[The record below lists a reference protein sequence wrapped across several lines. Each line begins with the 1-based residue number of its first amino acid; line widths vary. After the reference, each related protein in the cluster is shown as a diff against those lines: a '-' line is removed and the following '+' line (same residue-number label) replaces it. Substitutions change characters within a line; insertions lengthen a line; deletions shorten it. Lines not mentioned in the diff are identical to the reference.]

1 MAGGDNRNRI
11 AIIGHAD
18 GTKRFRTTDR
28 SSQLFV
34 GSRLAVG
41 NAAEGGPNT
50 LLEGGAV
57 LVKGEVEVVTLT
69 GEVFGELRGSL
80 LQQRC
85 FLFGGIG
92 REGKGIAGDEVDRG
106 DAAATGDDE

>member
-1 MAGGDNRNRI
+1 MAGGDDRNRI
-11 AIIGHAD
+11 AIIGHTD
-18 GTKRFRTTDR
+18 GTERFRTTD
-28 SSQLFV
+28 SNSQLFV
-34 GSRLAVG
+34 GSRLAIG
-41 NAAEGGPNT
+41 NAAEGRPNAQ
-50 LLEGGAV
+50 LERSAV

-92 REGKGIAGDEVDRG
+92 REGKRCAGDEVD
-106 DAAATGDDE
+106 